1 MKLNFAEKI
10 GLDEKLASGKKL
22 KVKLGFDPTSPNLH
36 LGHFVSL
43 SAAAKLQEAGHEI
56 IIIIGDYTAAIGDPT
71 GRSALRPPLSE
82 DEINKN
88 AATYMDQVFLILDKN
103 KTIVKRNSSWLNK
116 INLTQMIKIM
126 ASQTL
131 AQILNREDFTN
142 RFNNQTPIFL
152 HELLYPILQGL
163 DSVEIKSD
171 VELGG
176 TDQTFNLMLGRELQK
191 LSNQEPQAIVTFPLL
206 VGLDGTRKMSK
217 SYGNEIALLDSPTD
231 KFGKIMSVSDDTMWN
246 YFEIL
251 SNKSS
256 SEINQLKLSCDKKQL
271 NPRDVKLD
279 LAQEIVA
286 IFHGSENALLEKEK
300 FINKFSKKELLVEEE
315 ANISS
320 SSPIMLSK
328 LLRQTQMAPSNN
340 EAIRLIN
347 QKAVKINGE
356 TVAENKL
363 IPPGTE
369 FVLQVGKIKTKKV
382 KLN

>member
-279 LAQEIVA
+279 LAQEIVP
-286 IFHGSENALLEKEK
+286 IFHGPENALLEKEK